1 MEGRVVAA
9 LILSIPVSVSS
20 MSEMT
25 LELTQTQHEIL
36 LRGLRYVR
44 SAVALDAVDWSE
56 SVDADRKR
64 QYAEISQIES
74 LVKSIKVAEKA
85 RV

>member
-25 LELTQTQHEIL
+25 IELTKSQHEIL

-64 QYAEISQIES
+64 QYAEISQVES

-85 RV
+85 AV

>member
-1 MEGRVVAA
+1 MEGCVVAA
-9 LILSIPVSVSS
+9 LILSIPSSVSS

-44 SAVALDAVDWSE
+44 SAVALDAIDWTE

-64 QYAEISQIES
+64 QYAEIAQVES
-74 LVKSIKVAEKA
+74 LLKGIKVAEKA
-85 RV
+85 AV